1 MARDIKGQF
10 TCAAG
15 DQWDYLAL
23 MFYKDEKYAADL
35 MSANPEYSG
44 VTVFSGGEVILI
56 PYIEETEAEY
66 SEEEAMANTTAPWRT

>member
-15 DQWDYLAL
+15 DQWDWLAL
-23 MFYKDEKYAADL
+23 IFYKSEKYAADL

-44 VTVFSGGEVILI
+44 VSVFSGGEKILI
-56 PYIEETEAEY
+56 PRIEDTEYNEEAE
-66 SEEEAMANTTAPWRT
+66 MAVTSAPWK